1 MIMKRNSKV
10 AETVAR
16 EILKGIGAKGLVRGD
31 QLPSEIQMLRDY
43 DVGRGSLREALRIL
57 EVHGIIKIKAG
68 PGGGPVVM
76 GVTSSDFARMATL
89 FFEAE
94 RMTFR
99 DVVDARLVLEP
110 TMARLAAERRNPR
123 LVKQL
128 LNLGIVTDS
137 DEEYLRSGALFHR
150 MIASMSENSVLN
162 LITHAID
169 DVFHERVGTGLFPA
183 NRRADVA
190 TAHAAI
196 ARCIAAGDGAK
207 AERLMREHMKEYVK
221 YVEKRHPALL
231 DEVVSWL

>member
-1 MIMKRNSKV
+1 MMKRNSKV

-16 EILKGIGAKGLVRGD
+16 EILRSIGTKGLVKGD
-31 QLPSEIQMLRDY
+31 QLPSEVQMLRNY

-57 EVHGIIKIKAG
+57 EVHGVIKIKAG

-76 GVTSSDFARMATL
+76 GVMSHDFARMATL
-89 FFEAE
+89 FFEAG
-94 RMTFR
+94 RVTFR
-99 DVVDARLVLEP
+99 DIIDARLVLEP
-110 TMARLAAERRNPR
+110 TMARLAAERRNTK
-123 LVKQL
+123 LIKQL
-128 LNLGIVTDS
+128 MNLGTVTDS

-169 DVFHERVGTGLFPA
+169 DIFHDRVSSVLFPV
-183 NRRADVA
+183 NRRMDVVI
-190 TAHAAI
+190 AHNAI
-196 ARCIAAGDGAK
+196 ARSIAAGEGTK
-207 AERLMREHMKEYVK
+207 AERLMREHMTEYAK

>member
-1 MIMKRNSKV
+1 MKRNSKV

-16 EILKGIGAKGLVRGD
+16 EILKGIGTKGLVRGD
-31 QLPSEIQMLRDY
+31 QLPSEVQMLRDY

-68 PGGGPVVM
+68 PGGGPVIM

-99 DVVDARLVLEP
+99 DIVDARLVLEP

-128 LNLGIVTDS
+128 LNLGIVTDT

-150 MIASMSENSVLN
+150 MISSMCQNSILN

-169 DVFHERVGTGLFPA
+169 DVFHARVGTVLFPP
-183 NRRADVA
+183 NRRAAVA

-196 ARCIAAGDGAK
+196 ARCIAAGDGVK
-207 AERLMREHMKEYVK
+207 AERLMREHMKDYAK

>member
-1 MIMKRNSKV
+1 MVMKRNSKV

-16 EILKGIGAKGLVRGD
+16 EILKRIGAQGLGPGD
-31 QLPSEIQMLRDY
+31 QLPSEMQMLRDF

-76 GVTSSDFARMATL
+76 GVMSNDFARMATL
-89 FFEAE
+89 FFEAG

-110 TMARLAAERRNPR
+110 TMARLAAERRNPKQ
-123 LVKQL
+123 VKEL
-128 LNLGIVTDS
+128 LNLGIVTES

-150 MIASMSENSVLN
+150 MIASMSENSILN
-162 LITHAID
+162 LICHAID
-169 DVFHERVGTGLFPA
+169 DVFHARVSSVLFPA
-183 NRRADVA
+183 NRRAAVA
-190 TAHAAI
+190 VAHAAI
-196 ARCIAAGDGAK
+196 ARHIAAGDGVK
-207 AERLMREHMKEYVK
+207 AERLMRDHMTEYAK